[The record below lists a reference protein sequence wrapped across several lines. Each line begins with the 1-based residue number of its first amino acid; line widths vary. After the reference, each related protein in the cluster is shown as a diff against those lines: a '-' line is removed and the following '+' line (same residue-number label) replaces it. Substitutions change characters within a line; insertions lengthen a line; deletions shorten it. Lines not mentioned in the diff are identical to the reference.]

1 MGHNTYTV
9 GFDATGQLHG
19 IIPCALLG
27 NETFRDAFLT
37 RTAELL
43 ATALSEE
50 NVCRTVDSLAAI
62 FQEEVARDLERWNQP
77 ADRFTYQVENIKA
90 YAAVRVGEMV
100 SSARTFFGLSDEQME
115 TYFADLQ

>member
-77 ADRFTYQVENIKA
+77 AGPVHLPGREPQSLCS
-90 YAAVRVGEMV
+90 VRVGEMV